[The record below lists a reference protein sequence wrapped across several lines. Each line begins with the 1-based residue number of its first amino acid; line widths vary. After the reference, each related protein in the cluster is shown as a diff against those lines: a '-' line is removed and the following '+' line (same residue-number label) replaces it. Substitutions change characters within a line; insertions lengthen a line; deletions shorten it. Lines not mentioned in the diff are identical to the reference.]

1 MSEKIIEEN
10 PNGEGIRTF
19 VLVKSNKDSIEDL
32 QANLLIASL
41 MIVVSGVC
49 LGFVIG
55 QVGENV

>member
-1 MSEKIIEEN
+1 MPEKIIEEN

-49 LGFVIG
+49 LGFIIG